1 MAVVNK
7 IDLGFDITKG
17 NQNAMDL
24 IGVSA
29 KFGKGIDELEDK
41 ILKEVSE
48 RAGVYAGPVLTRERH
63 VASLRDCLSCLKRYK
78 EASELELA
86 AEDLRLAMREL
97 GEITGHIGVEEVLGN
112 IFGEFCIGK

>member
-1 MAVVNK
+1 MDALDEK
-7 IDLGFDITKG
+7 EKAD
-17 NQNAMDL
+17 QN
-24 IGVSA
+24 
-29 KFGKGIDELEDK
+29 ET
-41 ILKEVSE
+41 KEVEGSPNMQNKSQKDFLGGKYKIFTNE
-48 RAGVYAGPVLTRERH
+48 YDET
-63 VASLRDCLSCLKRYK
+63 K

>member
-1 MAVVNK
+1 MADFV
-7 IDLGFDITKG
+7 
-17 NQNAMDL
+17 
-24 IGVSA
+24 GVSA
-29 KFGKGIDELEDK
+29 KCGDGINELEDK
-41 ILKEVSE
+41 ILREVSQ
-48 RAGVYAGPVLTRERH
+48 RADVYTGPVLTRERH